1 MPCGPRAPHPR
12 NLELPTDEPLNL
24 SQLHSLLGVFA
35 FGLIAWMLS
44 ERRSVVAWRVVASG
58 MLLQLAL
65 AALLLKVPGSQA
77 FFVAINDAVAALDG
91 ATRTGTAFVFGFLGG
106 APLPYAET
114 VPGASFVLAFRALP
128 LVLVIG
134 ALSSLLYYWGVLQW
148 IVRAF
153 SWLLRKTMG
162 VSGAIGLSSAANVFV
177 GMVEAPMVVRPYLA
191 AMSRSELFV
200 VMTAGMASIAGTVFA
215 LYAVILG
222 PVVPDA
228 AGHLLAASLISAPA
242 AITVAVLMLP
252 DERAH
257 AGESAELARSESTG
271 TMDAITRGTQDAVG
285 LLINIVAML
294 IVLVALVSLVNM
306 LLGALLPQVGGAAL
320 SLQRIFGWVMAPVA
334 WLVGIPWAEA
344 AQAGALFGTKT
355 VLNEFLAYLEMA
367 RLPAEALSPRS
378 RLLLTY
384 ALCGFA
390 NFGSV
395 GIMVGGL
402 HAMVPERRRD
412 IVVLA
417 TRSIVSGTL
426 ATCMTAAW
434 VGALTP

>member
-1 MPCGPRAPHPR
+1 MSP
-12 NLELPTDEPLNL
+12 D
-24 SQLHSLLGVFA
+24 QLQSLLGVFLLA
-35 FGLIAWMLS
+35 AIAWALS
-44 ERRSVVAWRVVASG
+44 ERRSAVAWRVVVAG
-58 MLLQLAL
+58 MALQLAL
-65 AALLLKVPGSQA
+65 ALLLLKVPASRG
-77 FFVAINDAVAALDG
+77 FFAAINDAVAALDR
-91 ATRTGTAFVFGFLGG
+91 ATQSGTAFVFGFLGG
-106 APLPYAET
+106 AALPYAET
-114 VPGASFVLAFRALP
+114 HPGASFVLAFRALP

-134 ALSSLLYYWGVLQW
+134 ALSSLLYHWGVLQW
-148 IVRAF
+148 AVRGF
-153 SWLLRKTMG
+153 SWLLRRTMG

-191 AMSRSELFV
+191 AMSRGELFV

-215 LYAVILG
+215 LYAIVLG

-242 AITVAVLMLP
+242 AITVALLMLP
-252 DERAH
+252 GERSV
-257 AGESAELARSESTG
+257 GEARMARPDTTSSL
-271 TMDAITRGTQDAVG
+271 DAITRGTQDAVG

-294 IVLVALVSLVNM
+294 IVLVALVSLANI
-306 LLGALLPQVGGAAL
+306 LLAALLPDVGGSAL
-320 SLQRIFGWVMAPVA
+320 SLQRIFGWAMSPLA
-334 WLVGIPWAEA
+334 WLVGVPWAEA
-344 AQAGALFGTKT
+344 PQAGTLLGTKT
-355 VLNEFLAYLEMA
+355 VLNEFLAYLEMS
-367 RLPAEALSPRS
+367 RVPPEALSPRS

-412 IVVLA
+412 IVQLG

-434 VGALTP
+434 VGVLTP

>member
-1 MPCGPRAPHPR
+1 
-12 NLELPTDEPLNL
+12 LNA
-24 SQLHSLLGVFA
+24 SQLHSLTGVFA
-35 FGLIAWMLS
+35 IAAIAWALS
-44 ERRSVVAWRVVASG
+44 ERRWSVRWRVVGAG

-65 AALLLKVPGSQA
+65 AGLLLKVPASRQMFA
-77 FFVAINDAVAALDG
+77 AMNDAVAALDD

-106 APLPYAET
+106 APLPFAET
-114 VPGASFVLAFRALP
+114 APGASFVLAFRALP

-148 IVRAF
+148 VVRAF
-153 SWLLRKTMG
+153 SWLLRRTMG

-215 LYAVILG
+215 LYAVILA
-222 PVVPDA
+222 PVIPDV
-228 AGHLLAASLISAPA
+228 AGHLLAASIVSAPA

-252 DERAH
+252 DDRAGAGERA
-257 AGESAELARSESTG
+257 ALVASEATG
-271 TMDAITRGTQDAVG
+271 TLDAITRGTQEAVA

-294 IVLVALVSLVNM
+294 IVLVALVSLANM
-306 LLGALLPQVGGAAL
+306 LLGALLPTVGGAAM
-320 SLQRIFGWVMAPVA
+320 SLQRIFGWAMSPLA
-334 WLVGIPWAEA
+334 WLIGIPWSEA
-344 AQAGALFGTKT
+344 TQAGALLGTKT
-355 VLNEFLAYLEMA
+355 VLNELIAFLELS
-367 RLPAEALSPRS
+367 RLPPEALSPRS
-378 RLLLTY
+378 RLLLAY

-412 IVVLA
+412 VVALG

>member
-1 MPCGPRAPHPR
+1 MNA
-12 NLELPTDEPLNL
+12 
-24 SQLHSLLGVFA
+24 SQFHSLTGVFA
-35 FGLIAWMLS
+35 IAAIAWALS
-44 ERRSVVAWRVVASG
+44 ERRWSVRWRVVGAG

-65 AALLLKVPGSQA
+65 AALLLEVPASRQMFA
-77 FFVAINDAVAALDG
+77 AMNDAVAALDV

-106 APLPYAET
+106 APLPFAET
-114 VPGASFVLAFRALP
+114 APGASFVLAFRALP

-148 IVRAF
+148 VVRAF
-153 SWLLRKTMG
+153 SWLLRRTMG

-215 LYAVILG
+215 LYAVILA
-222 PVVPDA
+222 PVIPDV
-228 AGHLLAASLISAPA
+228 AGHLLAASIVSAPA

-252 DERAH
+252 DDRAGAGERAGLV
-257 AGESAELARSESTG
+257 ASEATG
-271 TMDAITRGTQDAVG
+271 TLDAITRGTQEAVA

-294 IVLVALVSLVNM
+294 IVLVALVSLANM
-306 LLGALLPQVGGAAL
+306 LLGALLPAVGGAAM
-320 SLQRIFGWVMAPVA
+320 SLQRLFGWAMSPLA
-334 WLVGIPWAEA
+334 WLIGIPWSEA
-344 AQAGALFGTKT
+344 TQAGALLGTKT
-355 VLNEFLAYLEMA
+355 VLNELIAFLELS
-367 RLPAEALSPRS
+367 RLPPEALSPRS
-378 RLLLTY
+378 RLLLAY

-412 IVVLA
+412 VVALG

>member
-1 MPCGPRAPHPR
+1 V
-12 NLELPTDEPLNL
+12 NL

-35 FGLIAWMLS
+35 FGAIAWMLS

-77 FFVAINDAVAALDG
+77 FFVAINDAVAALDS

-114 VPGASFVLAFRALP
+114 APGASFVLAFRALP

-148 IVRAF
+148 VVRAF

-252 DERAH
+252 EERGR
-257 AGESAELARSESTG
+257 AGESAELARSEATG

-306 LLGALLPQVGGAAL
+306 LLGALLPGVGGAAL

-402 HAMVPERRRD
+402 HAMIPERRRD

>member
-1 MPCGPRAPHPR
+1 
-12 NLELPTDEPLNL
+12 
-24 SQLHSLLGVFA
+24 
-35 FGLIAWMLS
+35 
-44 ERRSVVAWRVVASG
+44 
-58 MLLQLAL
+58 
-65 AALLLKVPGSQA
+65 
-77 FFVAINDAVAALDG
+77 
-91 ATRTGTAFVFGFLGG
+91 
-106 APLPYAET
+106 
-114 VPGASFVLAFRALP
+114 
-128 LVLVIG
+128 
-134 ALSSLLYYWGVLQW
+134 
-148 IVRAF
+148 
-153 SWLLRKTMG
+153 
-162 VSGAIGLSSAANVFV
+162 
-177 GMVEAPMVVRPYLA
+177 
-191 AMSRSELFV
+191 
-200 VMTAGMASIAGTVFA
+200 
-215 LYAVILG
+215 
-222 PVVPDA
+222 
-228 AGHLLAASLISAPA
+228 
-242 AITVAVLMLP
+242 
-252 DERAH
+252 
-257 AGESAELARSESTG
+257 
-271 TMDAITRGTQDAVG
+271 MDAITRGTQDAVG

>member
-1 MPCGPRAPHPR
+1 MNA
-12 NLELPTDEPLNL
+12 
-24 SQLHSLLGVFA
+24 SQFHSLTGVFA
-35 FGLIAWMLS
+35 IAAIAWALS
-44 ERRSVVAWRVVASG
+44 ERRWSVRWRVVGAG

-65 AALLLKVPGSQA
+65 AALLLEVPASRQMFA
-77 FFVAINDAVAALDG
+77 AMNDAVAALDG

-106 APLPYAET
+106 APLPFAET
-114 VPGASFVLAFRALP
+114 APGASFVLAFRALP

-148 IVRAF
+148 VVRAF
-153 SWLLRKTMG
+153 SWLLRRTMG

-215 LYAVILG
+215 LYAVILA
-222 PVVPDA
+222 PVIPDV
-228 AGHLLAASLISAPA
+228 AGHLLAASIVSAPA

-252 DERAH
+252 DDRAGAGERA
-257 AGESAELARSESTG
+257 ALVASEASG
-271 TMDAITRGTQDAVG
+271 TLDAITRGTQEAVA

-294 IVLVALVSLVNM
+294 IVLVALVSLANM
-306 LLGALLPQVGGAAL
+306 LLGALLPTVGGVAM
-320 SLQRIFGWVMAPVA
+320 SLQRLFGWAMSPLA
-334 WLVGIPWAEA
+334 WLIGIPWSEA
-344 AQAGALFGTKT
+344 TQAGALLGTKT
-355 VLNEFLAYLEMA
+355 VLNELIAYLELS
-367 RLPAEALSPRS
+367 RLPPEALSPRS
-378 RLLLTY
+378 RLLLAY

-412 IVVLA
+412 VVALG

>member
-1 MPCGPRAPHPR
+1 M
-12 NLELPTDEPLNL
+12 NL

-35 FGLIAWMLS
+35 FGAIAWMLS

-77 FFVAINDAVAALDG
+77 FFVAINDAVAALDS

-114 VPGASFVLAFRALP
+114 APGASFVLAFRALP

-148 IVRAF
+148 VVRAF

-252 DERAH
+252 DERGH
-257 AGESAELARSESTG
+257 AGESAELARSEATG

-294 IVLVALVSLVNM
+294 IVLVALVSLANV
-306 LLGALLPQVGGAAL
+306 LLGALFPEVGGAAL

-344 AQAGALFGTKT
+344 PQAGALFGTKT

-412 IVVLA
+412 IVSLA